1 MLTVLVATMTLATMS
16 APAQAADVP
25 PSAPTPVVPSS
36 DKKVCRS
43 EQTLGSFLAKRVCR
57 TARQWAEIDAGNS
70 EAAEGALARRR
81 SGVPGRN

>member
-1 MLTVLVATMTLATMS
+1 
-16 APAQAADVP
+16 
-25 PSAPTPVVPSS
+25 
-36 DKKVCRS
+36 VCRS

-81 SGVPGRN
+81 SGVPGRD